1 MSPQSRAI
9 RSSELAM
16 YTSNVR
22 SLLQACKKAK
32 GDLVRDVNRVRSM
45 KERAEREK
53 ERADKK
59 RKAAELS
66 AIAADE
72 QADIEPGI
80 FGLSVFQS
88 MKETNAAWEGL
99 VRLDFGGGESALEQ
113 FDPSDQPC
121 VCFEIGTPSDKSF
134 VCDSMPAN
142 ADSPEDEAATW
153 TEKSIGFPEWDEL
166 LDATVV
172 PSDAMVML
180 EQSCWATYQYL
191 KQPELRAKD
200 TDRILSASLMRT
212 TEESLYIGVTDLLF
226 PQLHLCLNGKR
237 CMIAAPVAG
246 LLEVYKRESGKS
258 ETTSV
263 SVVDLC
269 NMLTEGDLEIVRQA
283 KGMWCTMEPNVAVVL
298 PPGWIVASGS
308 LENNTVHLQVPCATR
323 QQLASMSPS
332 MFDTCAQLTTAP
344 MLRLVNRSVKHGLAL
359 RNQILAA
366 AESLLPEEAVLPE
379 HAPLADASNKPG
391 DKAQD
396 LKAEVKASPSPQT
409 GHWDTFAVNP
419 CQEPLY
425 LSEGERILKQM
436 QDERKKGLL
445 EQLEDV
451 AKPKKRSHDNLAK
464 RSKKVTRKI
473 RGGDAEEEGDE
484 QEITLDTLMKGVA
497 DADAADAI
505 REAKA
510 ALEAG
515 DAETVPTGDSRAP
528 APTEGE
534 DSPGPWSFPAVH
546 CRSEHCGSA
555 SGLDHG
561 ASQQSTAAV
570 NTVEAP
576 PVAAACAS
584 SDDKENGALHQH
596 GARAEEV
603 ATAKIQAEPAEE
615 MPAVDIGTA
624 AHDKEKGALHLH
636 GSRAEEEMATVK
648 TQAAEPPAVDIGA
661 AAHDKENGALHQH
674 GSSAEEMA
682 TAKIQAEPAK
692 MPAVDIGTAA
702 HDKENGALHQH
713 GSSAEGMAAAKT
725 PRRLSRPL
733 LTLALLPMTRIM
745 ALFTGM
751 APNR

>member
-1 MSPQSRAI
+1 MS
-9 RSSELAM
+9 
-16 YTSNVR
+16 
-22 SLLQACKKAK
+22 
-32 GDLVRDVNRVRSM
+32 
-45 KERAEREK
+45 
-53 ERADKK
+53 
-59 RKAAELS
+59 
-66 AIAADE
+66 
-72 QADIEPGI
+72 
-80 FGLSVFQS
+80 
-88 MKETNAAWEGL
+88 
-99 VRLDFGGGESALEQ
+99 
-113 FDPSDQPC
+113 
-121 VCFEIGTPSDKSF
+121 
-134 VCDSMPAN
+134 
-142 ADSPEDEAATW
+142 
-153 TEKSIGFPEWDEL
+153 
-166 LDATVV
+166 
-172 PSDAMVML
+172 
-180 EQSCWATYQYL
+180 
-191 KQPELRAKD
+191 
-200 TDRILSASLMRT
+200 
-212 TEESLYIGVTDLLF
+212 
-226 PQLHLCLNGKR
+226 
-237 CMIAAPVAG
+237 
-246 LLEVYKRESGKS
+246 
-258 ETTSV
+258 
-263 SVVDLC
+263 
-269 NMLTEGDLEIVRQA
+269 
-283 KGMWCTMEPNVAVVL
+283 
-298 PPGWIVASGS
+298 S

-534 DSPGPWSFPAVH
+534 DHGASQQSTAAVNTV
-546 CRSEHCGSA
+546 E
-555 SGLDHG
+555 DHG

-702 HDKENGALHQH
+702 HDKENGALHLHGSRAEEEMATVKTQAAEPPAVDIGAAAHDKENGALHQH